1 MTWLLGKI
9 GTIILYVMAILVSIS
24 IVLTPVV
31 LYVLLPALLV
41 CLVIAVIR
49 TLTIRPTAA
58 KTAEKPAS
66 DPVRAGEY
74 AKTLSQMV
82 KIETVSSR
90 FDPDRAKFLAFQ
102 ESLKD
107 LFPRVFAAC
116 EVHHPGDGLV
126 LYLKAENP
134 KGEPILLMSH
144 HDVVEAKNEGWE
156 HAPFSG
162 DIDETGRVWGRGTV
176 DTKGSLM
183 CELQALEELLQ
194 MGWKPEKDVY
204 ITSSCT
210 EEWSGPCATEIV
222 NWLKARGVRLGM
234 LLDEG
239 GMILEEPVGGVK
251 GRYAMVGV
259 LEKGYGDVRF
269 IAHSKGGHASA
280 PTKNSPLPRLGALM
294 QHIEKH
300 SPFKAKI
307 TPTVKE
313 MFTRLAP
320 NASFPLK
327 LVFSNLWLFGP
338 VLKKAMP
345 AISPA
350 AAAMMRTT
358 CAFTTAKGSEGLNV
372 LPLTAYVT
380 ANLRFIH
387 HQANEAS
394 LACLEKLAKKHGCE
408 MEVITQET
416 PCPVVDYTGAP
427 FKLLEEV
434 AGEIYPGYGVVP
446 YVMTGGTDAKF
457 YGEICDHCLRFAP
470 IEIDNQ
476 QYGSIHSVNE
486 NLHASA
492 LVPAVDFY
500 KSVLEKY
507 CARENI

>member
-1 MTWLLGKI
+1 MIIKLIGMLILALLGC
-9 GTIILYVMAILVSIS
+9 L
-24 IVLTPVV
+24 IVAMIRALMLKPTP
-31 LYVLLPALLV
+31 
-41 CLVIAVIR
+41 
-49 TLTIRPTAA
+49 A
-58 KTAEKPAS
+58 KTAEPPKA
-66 DPVRAGEY
+66 DPQRAKAYGETLAKMVR
-74 AKTLSQMV
+74 
-82 KIETVSSR
+82 IETVSSR
-90 FDPDRAKFLAFQ
+90 FDPDREKFLAFQ
-102 ESLKD
+102 ESLRE
-107 LFPRVFAAC
+107 LFPRAFAAC
-116 EVHHPGDGLV
+116 EVYHPGDGLV

-144 HDVVEAKNEGWE
+144 HDVVEAQPEGWD

-183 CELQALEELLQ
+183 CELQALEELLAR
-194 MGWKPEKDVY
+194 GWKPEKDVY

-210 EEWSGPCATEIV
+210 EEWSGPSAPEIV
-222 NWLKARGVRLGM
+222 KWLKSRGIRIGM

-239 GMILEEPVGGVK
+239 GMILREPVGGVK

-269 IAHSKGGHASA
+269 IARSRGGHASA

-294 QHIEKH
+294 QDIEKR

-345 AISPA
+345 SISPA
-350 AAAMMRTT
+350 AAAMMKTT

-372 LPLTAYVT
+372 LPLAAQVT

-387 HQANEAS
+387 HQANEES
-394 LACLEKLAKKHGCE
+394 LAALERIAKKHDCE
-408 MEVITQET
+408 MEVITQEH
-416 PCPVVDYTGAP
+416 PCPIVDYTGAP

-446 YVMTGGTDAKF
+446 YVMTGGTDAKY
-457 YGEICDHCLRFAP
+457 YGEVCDHCLRFAP

-486 NLHASA
+486 NLFTRA

-507 CARENI
+507 CARD